1 MKSFK
6 NFFIK
11 KYLRP
16 VDDTIDYNPEQLAKG
31 IEVEMEHTP
40 YKAIAE
46 VIAKQQIAE
55 DPTMYLDLLNKADK
69 S

>member
-11 KYLRP
+11 KYLNP
-16 VDDTIDYNPEQLAKG
+16 IDNTIEYNPEQLAKG

-40 YKAIAE
+40 YKAVAE
-46 VIAKQQIAE
+46 VIAKQQLAE
-55 DPTMYLDLLNKADK
+55 DPYYYIKPEKTVDL
-69 S
+69 